1 MYQSADRF
9 NENSKKKMI
18 FCKTMF
24 FSPFLVLG
32 RAESET
38 TELLQK
44 NNQNMTADSEN
55 VKIFGI

>member
-1 MYQSADRF
+1 MAKR
-9 NENSKKKMI
+9 NN
-18 FCKTMF
+18 
-24 FSPFLVLG
+24 LRG